1 MNKTLMN
8 IECRL
13 IDIESKEDLKAQIIP
28 SLGIATYKMI
38 GIQDLYKV
46 PEIEH
51 ANNVSIVIDKFDE
64 NKLTVSAINGNLISF
79 TNITEKNQTMPRT
92 IKMKIVIKDNL
103 ESEGNE

>member
-1 MNKTLMN
+1 MN

-13 IDIESKEDLKAQIIP
+13 IDIESKENLKAQITP
-28 SLGIATYKMI
+28 PLGIATYKMI
-38 GIQDLYKV
+38 GIPDLYKL
-46 PEIEH
+46 PEIER